1 MGAGGRAEGR
11 GKWAPEI
18 TAKYINNKDGD
29 GDDDD
34 EDQDDND
41 NDDDRLYR

>member
-29 GDDDD
+29 EDDDD
-34 EDQDDND
+34 EEDQDDND
-41 NDDDRLYR
+41 NDDRLYR

>member
-11 GKWAPEI
+11 GKWAPES
-18 TAKYINNKDGD
+18 TAKYVNNKD

-34 EDQDDND
+34 EDQNDND
-41 NDDDRLYR
+41 NDDRLYR

>member
-18 TAKYINNKDGD
+18 TAKYMNKDGD
-29 GDDDD
+29 EEEEE
-34 EDQDDND
+34 EDQDDNV

>member
-18 TAKYINNKDGD
+18 TAKYMNKDGD
-29 GDDDD
+29 EDDDD
-34 EDQDDND
+34 EEDQDDNG